1 MKQQFHRTALRIE
14 RILDARTQARAD
26 AKPLIVPYRG
36 FGRGNEL
43 RVRGR
48 VMAEKNITRARS
60 AEPVWRSVLNAYR
73 RFQSDEIAGATVQ
86 ASIAD
91 AVIDTVTNE
100 EGHFEVI
107 LQPQQLDPL
116 QLWHEVKLELA
127 GRNVMTVAHAVVPP
141 ADAQFAIVS
150 DIDDT
155 IVRTGATSLRTMIQS
170 VLLHNA
176 ASRLPFEGVAE
187 LYMQLVAQRNPL
199 FYVSSSP
206 WNLYDLLA
214 DYMDL
219 NGIPPGPM
227 FLQDWGLDEVTLI
240 HAAHETHKIK
250 QIQLLL
256 DYYPSLP
263 FVLIGDSG
271 QHDPE
276 IYLQVV
282 RSHPGR
288 VRAVFIRDVTE
299 ELRDRAVAAL
309 IDEANAAGVPMFYV
323 PDSATVLQHARTI
336 GLVATAPT
344 A

>member
-1 MKQQFHRTALRIE
+1 MKEHLHRTALRIE
-14 RILDARTQARAD
+14 RILDARTASRGD
-26 AKPLIVPYRG
+26 AKPVIVPYRG
-36 FGRGNEL
+36 FGRGTEL

-48 VMAEKNITRARS
+48 VLAEKNITRARS

-73 RFQSDEIAGATVQ
+73 RFQSDEIAGATVR
-86 ASIAD
+86 ASIPG
-91 AVIDTVTNE
+91 AVMETVTND

-107 LQPQQLDPL
+107 LQSPQVDPL
-116 QLWHEVKLELA
+116 QLWHEVHLELV
-127 GRNVMTVAHAVVPP
+127 GRNVTAVAHAVVPP
-141 ADAQFAIVS
+141 ANAAFGIIS

-170 VLLHNA
+170 VVLHNA
-176 ASRLPFEGVAE
+176 ATRLPFEGVSE
-187 LYMQLVAQRNPL
+187 LYARLVGTTNPL

-219 NGIPPGPM
+219 NAIPPGPM
-227 FLQDWGLDEVTLI
+227 FLQDWGLDDVTLI
-240 HAAHETHKIK
+240 HAPHETHKTQ

-256 DYYPSLP
+256 DFYPELP

-276 IYLQVV
+276 IYLQVI

-288 VRAVFIRDVTE
+288 IRAAFIRDVTD
-299 ELRDRAVAAL
+299 ELRDRAVSAL
-309 IDEANAAGVPMFYV
+309 IEDAKSAGVPMFYV
-323 PDSATVLQHARTI
+323 PDSAAALEEARKLHLTPDI
-336 GLVATAPT
+336 
-344 A
+344 